1 MPQRLAFKKTLV
13 IGLGTSGKDICDSIA
28 ERLQWQYGSA
38 RNIPWVRFFVL
49 ETNQDVP
56 RGSLDGRDIQPLTI
70 EPGDFASLINHT
82 SPHDQEMDL
91 STWVDWDT
99 LRRIPNDQVTDG
111 AGNIRMV
118 GRLALLYTENFNRV
132 REGIRTRVEE
142 LRALTDFDAHQAF
155 IRGYG
160 ADAPEIE
167 LAPTLR
173 VFVVGSLCGGT
184 CSGTV
189 TDFGYI
195 VKDVLGTSTDK
206 TAAFL
211 TLPSENLD
219 PSTNSSANRFKRNAF
234 AALQEL
240 NHFHYRRGDRA
251 PDRPT
256 IKAGGRVLNTDSD
269 PYDAVY
275 LLSPVGTSPEDVD
288 KLHRAIAERIYINI
302 FNNSV
307 DQYAKLVDATH
318 HGKKADPSA
327 ALTDPQ
333 HYADSTGHAF
343 AFCTFGL
350 ATIEYPVQEV
360 LKGCTYRLLWKAF
373 VDWTSLP
380 AHVAIDPIVAS
391 LGLSFDALTQAI
403 MTMGDAS
410 NDAIEAEVTSTA
422 QKVAQQF
429 PQNRDAARQAL
440 EGVRHKFDTT
450 YPDRVERA
458 ARRLA
463 DRKYQEVL
471 QQVQGMIAGPNGLA
485 RSRAFVLGVLKK
497 LEDLQP
503 PGDPDVGKAMNLVNT
518 ALQSVVQQNPG
529 CAYILPHW
537 RRAKRAME
545 KAAADLSQRVLNE
558 MHSRETKLVIPAL
571 RTGGA
576 FHQFLRPRVQDLQAR
591 LDRLDRRVSDLMNK
605 LDRDVHNLAMNMPN
619 VHGQVL
625 FDPGWSG
632 GTVLRRYQAVL
643 ENLGNSGGQF
653 LTGDEVE
660 QREAREI
667 IRCWEAELSNLITG
681 QGADWLKQPV
691 IPGAEVYIPPEVF
704 ARMEERAR
712 GVFREIQNTSVVDE
726 LLGRPDREAIARKA
740 VAQMSPFIVVH
751 DAQVRYNGGR
761 PLQST
766 NAVLVPDEDQ
776 RVLELLRN
784 NDLSAQSKPLPSG
797 ERSRIVLLQ
806 EYHRFPLRAAPAI
819 VDQTSGV
826 SNALSNARCNDFPT
840 FFTRKDVD
848 WESIS
853 LRDRQALQDAE
864 NTLALGILLDVVQVE
879 QRALKFPVQR
889 RDPGQPNTC
898 ELPGSIRRAA
908 RRLALSEGQHTLPIG
923 ALNQLT
929 SKVQAAMEDLAKQ
942 MTHEGAIQKLTD
954 RLDQYAK
961 SRGVADLTDVGPR
974 AITFF
979 CLPEQGGDE
988 AWKTAYNTVFA
999 PSSEEVD
1006 AMRKKAG
1013 TPWPDGEGSYEKDG
1027 IYCTWPGC
1035 YSIVGKDEVE
1045 AARNGWRCYHQ
1056 GHNVLESPPQ

>member
-1 MPQRLAFKKTLV
+1 MPAKLRFKKTLV

-38 RNIPWVRFFVL
+38 RNTPWVRFFVL
-49 ETNQDVP
+49 ETDRDVP
-56 RGSLDGRDIQPLTI
+56 RKALDGRDIQPLTI

-99 LRRIPNDQVTDG
+99 LRRIPDGQVTAG

-118 GRLALLYTENFNRV
+118 GRLALLYTENFNQV
-132 REGIRTRVEE
+132 REGIRARVEE
-142 LRALTDFDAHQAF
+142 LRHLDVYTAQEAF
-155 IRGYG
+155 KTAYG
-160 ADAPEIE
+160 PNAPEIE
-167 LAPTLR
+167 LDSGLR

-206 TAAFL
+206 TGAFL

-219 PSTNSSANRFKRNAF
+219 PSTSSSANRFKRNAF

-251 PDRPT
+251 ADRPT
-256 IKAGGRVLNTDSD
+256 IRAGGRVLNTGDD

-275 LLSPVGTSPEDVD
+275 LLSPTGTEPADVD

-307 DQYAKLVDATH
+307 DQYARLVDAQH
-318 HGKKADPSA
+318 F
-327 ALTDPQ
+327 TDP
-333 HYADSTGHAF
+333 TGHAF

-360 LKGCTYRLLWKAF
+360 LKACTYRLLWKAF

-391 LGLSFDALTQAI
+391 LGISFDVLSRAF
-403 MTMGDAS
+403 MEMEDDS
-410 NDAIEAEVTSTA
+410 NGAIEAEVTRTA
-422 QKVAQQF
+422 QRAAQGF
-429 PQNRDAARQAL
+429 PASKDAAQKAITGLRQ
-440 EGVRHKFDTT
+440 KFETT
-450 YPDRVERA
+450 YPQRVEHA

-463 DRKYQEVL
+463 MQKYQEVL

-485 RSRAFVLGVLKK
+485 KSRAFVREVLGK
-497 LEDLQP
+497 LDALQAP
-503 PGDPDVGKAMNLVNT
+503 AAPNVQAAMNLVNT
-518 ALQSVVQQNPG
+518 ALQAVVQQNPG

-537 RRAKRAME
+537 RRAKRAVE

-558 MHSRETKLVIPAL
+558 MHSRETVLAIPAL
-571 RTGGA
+571 RTGGT
-576 FHQFLRPRVQDLQAR
+576 FYQFLRPRVQELQAR
-591 LDRLDRRVSDLMNK
+591 LDRLNERVTGLMNK
-605 LDRDVHNLAMNMPN
+605 LDRDARNLAMNMPN

-667 IRCWEAELSNLITG
+667 IRCWETELSNLITG
-681 QGADWLKQPV
+681 QGADWLRQPV
-691 IPGAEVYIPPEVF
+691 IPGAEVYIPQEVF

-726 LLGRPDREAIARKA
+726 LLGRPDRDAIARNA
-740 VAQMSPFIVVH
+740 VDQMRPFIVVQE
-751 DAQVRYNGGR
+751 AQVLYGGGR
-761 PLQST
+761 PLQT
-766 NAVLVPDEDQ
+766 TKAVLVPNEDQ
-776 RVLELLRN
+776 TVLELLRN
-784 NDLSAQSKPLPSG
+784 NGLSAQSKPLPSG

-826 SNALSNARCNDFPT
+826 SKALSNARCNDFPT

-848 WESIS
+848 WVSIS

-879 QRALKFPVQR
+879 QRALKFPVQPMA
-889 RDPGQPNTC
+889 PGQPNTC
-898 ELPGSIRRAA
+898 ELPGTIGRAA
-908 RRLALSEGQHTLPIG
+908 RRLALSEGQRTLPIG

-929 SKVQAAMEDLAKQ
+929 SKVQAAMEELAEQK
-942 MTHEGAIQKLTD
+942 THEEAVRVLSD
-954 RLDQYAK
+954 RVLQYSK
-961 SRGVADLTDVGPR
+961 SKGVSDLPVIGPR

-979 CLPEQGGDE
+979 CLPEHGGDK

-999 PSSEEVD
+999 PIKEQV
-1006 AMRKKAG
+1006 ATMRKKAG
-1013 TPWPDGEGSYEKDG
+1013 DPWPDGEGKGKYEEDG

-1035 YSIVGKDEVE
+1035 YSIVGRDEDE

-1056 GHNVLESPPQ
+1056 GHNVLESPSQ